1 MHPKGG
7 THHQL
12 GPCTSLDTSSTFC
25 RRSAAVDGDSSRADL
40 LNVKRSGGGHEYF
53 HQGAS
58 GEEVC
63 TAIVGHPLHSPN
75 STLTTGTAKSSM
87 A

>member
-7 THHQL
+7 THHRL
-12 GPCTSLDTSSTFC
+12 CPCTSLDTSSTFC

-40 LNVKRSGGGHEYF
+40 LNVKRSGGGYEHL

-75 STLTTGTAKSSM
+75 STLTTETVKSSM